1 MTKTASSEI
10 LGGYINLF
18 PKKVVQKFC
27 AKMCS
32 DKFFLKHA
40 LAYSG

>member
-1 MTKTASSEI
+1 MTKTGSSEI

-27 AKMCS
+27 AKNVQW
-32 DKFFLKHA
+32 
-40 LAYSG
+40 